1 MPSRR
6 PPRTA
11 RALAATAAVG
21 LTLPLAGCGVLGLG
35 GSNADLQIYS
45 ARHYDLE
52 GAFKDFQDETG
63 VSVEFIS
70 GNDAEL
76 LQRIKAEGADG
87 EADVF
92 MTVDA
97 GALWNAGEEGVLK
110 PVESAALTEAV
121 PADLRDSG
129 NQWFG
134 LAMRARTTMYN
145 PDKVKP
151 ADFDP
156 KDTYAGLA
164 DPKWKGRLCMRDS
177 TSAYT
182 QSLVASL
189 VGLRGADATLAT
201 VKGWVAN
208 GVDIK
213 SNDVELLKAIDAG
226 TCDVGITNHYYLA
239 RELEKKPDLKVKPFW
254 ASQGDAG
261 THVNISGAGV
271 VKTSDNAAQA
281 QQLVEWLATKGQS
294 AFVDGNHE
302 YPVNESVEPEPVI
315 AKFGEF
321 KRMPLSAEAY
331 GSQNAEAVKIL
342 SEAGYK

>member
-1 MPSRR
+1 M
-6 PPRTA
+6 PRTA
-11 RALAATAAVG
+11 RVLTAGLVATATV
-21 LTLPLAGCGVLGLG
+21 LPLAGCGVLGIG

-63 VSVEFIS
+63 ISVEFIS

-76 LQRIKAEGADG
+76 LQRIKAEGEDG
-87 EADVF
+87 EADVY

-97 GALWNAGEEGVLK
+97 GNLWNAAEEGVLR
-110 PVESAALTEAV
+110 PLDSTALTEGV
-121 PADLRDSG
+121 PEDLRDSG
-129 NQWFG
+129 NQWYG

-145 PDKVKP
+145 PDAVKP
-151 ADFDP
+151 TDFDATN
-156 KDTYAGLA
+156 TYAGLT
-164 DPKWKGRLCMRDS
+164 DPKWKDRLCMRDS

-189 VGLRGADATLAT
+189 IDLDGRDKALAT

-226 TCDVGITNHYYLA
+226 QCDVGITNHYYLA
-239 RELEKKPDLKVKPFW
+239 RELKKKPDLKVKPFW
-254 ASQGDAG
+254 ASQSGAG

-271 VKTSDNAAQA
+271 VRTSDNAAQA
-281 QQLVEWLATKGQS
+281 QQLIEWLATKGQS

-302 YPVNESVEPEPVI
+302 YPVNESVKPEPVI
-315 AKFGEF
+315 GEFGEF
-321 KRMPLSAEAY
+321 ERMPLSAEAY
-331 GSQNAEAVKIL
+331 GSQNAEAVKVL

>member
-6 PPRTA
+6 LVRTG
-11 RALAATAAVG
+11 LAGLVATATV
-21 LTLPLAGCGVLGLG
+21 LPLAGCGVLGIG

-52 GAFKDFQDETG
+52 GAFKEFQDETG
-63 VSVEFIS
+63 ISVEFIS
-70 GNDAEL
+70 GSDAEL
-76 LQRIKAEGADG
+76 LQRIKAEGGDG

-97 GALWNAGEEGVLK
+97 GNLWNAAEQGVLR
-110 PVESAALTEAV
+110 PLDSAALTEAV
-121 PADLRDSG
+121 PEDLRDSG
-129 NQWFG
+129 NQWYG

-145 PDKVKP
+145 PDTVKP
-151 ADFDP
+151 TDFDATS
-156 KDTYAGLA
+156 TYAGLA
-164 DPKWKGRLCMRDS
+164 DPKWKGRLCMRDA

-189 VGLRGADATLAT
+189 IGLDGRDKTLET

-208 GVDIK
+208 DVDIK

-239 RELEKKPDLKVKPFW
+239 RELEKKPDMKVKPFW
-254 ASQGDAG
+254 ASQDGAG

-271 VKTSDNAAQA
+271 VRTSDNAGQA

-315 AKFGEF
+315 AEFGDF
-321 KRMPLSAEAY
+321 KRMPISAEAY
-331 GSQNAEAVKIL
+331 GSQNAEAVKL
-342 SEAGYK
+342 LAEAGYK